1 MKESELRSAYEQRRP
16 MLDAMGRWVTATL
29 REALVRELHSE
40 SAVKKF
46 LQIPPEPRVKETDSF
61 LEKALIRKR
70 KTDPLTEITD
80 QVGVR
85 FVVLLLKDI
94 DLIGRLIQAG
104 PWDFQKDRDF
114 QQERLEKADYFA
126 YQSDHFIVRTKGVI
140 PFEGELIPGGVTC
153 EVQVRTILQHAY
165 AEMAHSSAYK
175 PPVKL
180 PEADQQHINR
190 ALAKGSA
197 LIETTDDV
205 FGQIKNRLE
214 EYNQSVSALLLRSS
228 EIYQKLTGEACNPSS
243 ALGELIAD
251 AYREL
256 LKDVTPDQL
265 EAWASEWH
273 WIGGALKNKRVESV
287 FYRDAIVILLGF
299 LVSANQ
305 TSVPRR
311 WPVDAAYLEDFYTT
325 LGISTSGLF

>member
-1 MKESELRSAYEQRRP
+1 MKESELRSAYELRRP
-16 MLDAMGRWVTATL
+16 ALDAMGRWVTATL
-29 REALVRELHSE
+29 RDALVRELRSE
-40 SAVKKF
+40 FAVKKF

-70 KTDPLTEITD
+70 KSDPLTEITD

-94 DLIGRLIQAG
+94 NLVGQLIQAG

-114 QQERLEKADYFA
+114 QQERLDKADYFA
-126 YQSDHFIVRTKGVI
+126 YQSDHFIVRTKESI
-140 PFEGELIPGGVTC
+140 TFEGKLIPAGVAC

-205 FGQIKNRLE
+205 FGEIKNRLE
-214 EYNQSVSALLLRSS
+214 EYNQSVSALLRRSS
-228 EIYQKLTGEACNPSS
+228 EIYERLTGEEANPSS

-251 AYREL
+251 SYREL
-256 LKDVTPDQL
+256 LKNVTPDQL
-265 EAWASEWH
+265 EAWASGMG
-273 WIGGALKNKRVESV
+273 WIGGNLKSKRDESV
-287 FYRDAIVILLGF
+287 FYRDAVVILLGF
-299 LVSANQ
+299 LVSGNQ
-305 TSVPRR
+305 TSVPRH
-311 WPVDAAYLEDFYTT
+311 WPVDTAYLEDFYTT
-325 LGISTSGLF
+325 LGISTNGLF